1 MKPNSLSELPSGY
14 GESFRIDLQ
23 KDKKTALVVNGIGL
37 FLLAALCALGH
48 RLVPVSVLFD
58 LEAGYPLYFGRLA
71 ALLIGLVLY
80 MVLHELVHGI
90 CMKRF
95 GAPKIKYGFTG
106 LYAYAGSDWY
116 FYRRPY
122 IIIALAPVVVWGI
135 VLLVLNCV
143 VGAAWFW
150 VVYVIQVCNLS
161 GAAGDLYVTVRL
173 CRMPEDIL
181 IRDTGLSMTVYAR
194 N

>member
-14 GESFRIDLQ
+14 GESFKIDLQ

-48 RLVPVSVLFD
+48 RLVPFSVLFD